1 MLSHAGRGTTGTF
14 HLFEC
19 WLPSSRYSRFE
30 WLILQWKRSN
40 HLTSR
45 DSFGKDV
52 FQFGSESWFQ
62 IGYSNSSDTQ
72 LNIDESPRSYAA
84 SQGSNDSEVGSHVL
98 KLRPQCDLFG
108 FAGF

>member
-1 MLSHAGRGTTGTF
+1 MSFNLDLSLGFKSA
-14 HLFEC
+14 
-19 WLPSSRYSRFE
+19 
-30 WLILQWKRSN
+30 
-40 HLTSR
+40 
-45 DSFGKDV
+45 
-52 FQFGSESWFQ
+52 
-62 IGYSNSSDTQ
+62 NSSDTQ